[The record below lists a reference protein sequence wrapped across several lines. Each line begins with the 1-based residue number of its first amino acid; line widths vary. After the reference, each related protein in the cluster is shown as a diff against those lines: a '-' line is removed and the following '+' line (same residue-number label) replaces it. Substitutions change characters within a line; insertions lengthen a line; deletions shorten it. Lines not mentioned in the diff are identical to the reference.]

1 MQKRIMKSFRLF
13 LVSLTADLIDRFL
26 DLVQIVS
33 RCGLRCAGLLTA
45 QVTACRSRYLP
56 DVVVNAEGD
65 VLPPRIATLIRLQ
78 RLGVFAIFERGLEFR
93 RRRPL
98 RDVMASDLRTR
109 EE

>member
-1 MQKRIMKSFRLF
+1 MQNRIAKSLRLF
-13 LVSLTADLIDRFL
+13 LVFAIADLIDRFF
-26 DLVQIVS
+26 DLVQIAS

-45 QVTACRSRYLP
+45 QVAACRSRYLP
-56 DVVVNAEGD
+56 DRVDPENG

-93 RRRPL
+93 RRRHL
-98 RDVMASDLRTR
+98 RDVMASDLRPR